1 MTVLTS
7 TALYDI
13 LSKMGV
19 TLPKNCIKATI
30 EMGLDEFAVLTC
42 ECYIEGAPE
51 FITETKQY
59 TLTEKE

>member
-1 MTVLTS
+1 MTTLTS
-7 TALYDI
+7 AQLYIALEKFI
-13 LSKMGV
+13 
-19 TLPKNCIKATI
+19 TLPKNCIKVTV
-30 EMGLDEFAVLTC
+30 EMVRDNPALLTC